1 MVPVA
6 SRLRM
11 DQISAREKKYLWNL
25 CWCDCVGMCVGEHIE
40 HHHTSRQKMV
50 SMLQPPN
57 PGRRSPPPP
66 ALAGSM
72 HQSPRNALQSPQ
84 RNALQSPRNAFAP
97 PLPQLSAMLV
107 ESLAVSVLLPNT
119 FVASARLTSKN
130 LGLSFSAC
138 SDPDSERIATQHLCL
153 CKANI

>member
-1 MVPVA
+1 
-6 SRLRM
+6 
-11 DQISAREKKYLWNL
+11 
-25 CWCDCVGMCVGEHIE
+25 
-40 HHHTSRQKMV
+40 
-50 SMLQPPN
+50 MLQAPTS
-57 PGRRSPPPP
+57 GRRSPPPP

-97 PLPQLSAMLV
+97 PLPQLSVMLV

-138 SDPDSERIATQHLCL
+138 ADPDTFDVTVPLSGFVTGHMGSALVQT
-153 CKANI
+153 